1 MSTMPA
7 RTKRLHNRKKF
18 VAMSE
23 AISDIVSSRDV
34 SKFRVGITGSLSHR
48 RRSYGGWTKK
58 AFGVPL
64 RGFAVLDWEHTP
76 DTALAIEKELFEQ
89 FRSHKKYA
97 LPTEAHLAHV
107 NRSKDIQYIYVAWW

>member
-1 MSTMPA
+1 MATMTA
-7 RTKRLHNRKKF
+7 RTKRPHTRKKF
-18 VAMSE
+18 VAMSQ

-34 SKFRVGITGSLSHR
+34 SKFRVGITGSLSYR

-97 LPTEAHLAHV
+97 IPTETHLAHV
-107 NRSKDIQYIYVAWW
+107 NRSNDIQYIYVAWW